1 MIGKVGMYG
10 GKFLIIHQGHVSAM
24 IRAST
29 MVEELHIILTHDEDY
44 EREFYFKGTTM
55 KPIPFHQRLRW
66 WNELTKDLPHVKV
79 HAVAEKQT
87 GEFYDWEKGAVGI
100 KAAIGKEIDVVFSSE
115 HAYGDHFEKLYPGAK
130 HVVLDAE
137 RRTYPI
143 SATQIREEGA
153 MKHWAI
159 IPHVVQP
166 YFVRTVVI
174 VGTESAGKST
184 LVKNLA
190 NLYNTS
196 YVEEYGRKFYDHIGA
211 EIAIE
216 SDFPKIAF
224 EHKYHETEQAK
235 RANKL
240 LFIDTEANV
249 TQYFSWAYLGYEQPV
264 LDQVAALQNYDLW
277 LFLEPDVKWVD
288 DGTRLFGEQTI
299 RERNNDYLKA
309 ILDRQNITYH
319 SISGNYHERLEQ
331 AIELVD
337 EVLEEKLYGGI
348 NE

>member
-1 MIGKVGMYG
+1 MPMGKVGMYG
-10 GKFLIIHQGHVSAM
+10 GKFLIVHQGHVSAM

-29 MVEELHIILTHDEDY
+29 MVEELHVMITHDEEY
-44 EREFYFKGTTM
+44 EKEFYFKGTTM

-79 HAVAEKQT
+79 HAISEKQT
-87 GEFYDWEKGAVGI
+87 GEFSDWEQGAESI
-100 KAAIGKEIDVVFSSE
+100 KEAIGKEIDAVFSSE
-115 HAYGDHFEKLYPGAK
+115 PEYGAHFEKLYPKAE
-130 HVVLDAE
+130 HIILDAE
-137 RRTYPI
+137 RRTYPV

-153 MKHWAI
+153 MKHWGI

-166 YFVRTVVI
+166 YFVRKIVV

-196 YVEEYGRKFYDHIGA
+196 YVEEYGRKFYENIGA
-211 EIAIE
+211 EIAVE

-224 EHKYHETEQAK
+224 EHKYHEEEQAK

-264 LDQVAALQNYDLW
+264 LDQVADLQDYDLW

-288 DGTRLFGEQTI
+288 DGMRSFGDQSI
-299 RERNNDYLKA
+299 REQNNAYLKRL
-309 ILDRQNITYH
+309 LDKRDIRYH
-319 SISGNYHERLEQ
+319 SISGDYNERLEQ

-337 EVLEEKLYGGI
+337 GVLEEKLYS
-348 NE
+348 